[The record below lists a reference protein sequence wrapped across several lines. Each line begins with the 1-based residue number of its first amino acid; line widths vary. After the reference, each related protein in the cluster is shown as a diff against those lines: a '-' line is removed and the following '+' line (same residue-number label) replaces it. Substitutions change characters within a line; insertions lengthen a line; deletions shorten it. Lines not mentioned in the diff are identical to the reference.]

1 MKHLEKLKELGLTN
15 TESITYLSLL
25 KLGPSK
31 SGEIIKKSKLQSS
44 SVYNALTSLQEKG
57 LVSFSHYGKQK
68 VFQSESPNK
77 LLDFVEDKKR
87 TIISI
92 IPDLNTIEN
101 TSTKKNS
108 SKVFSG
114 ISGIKSVLND
124 IISELGAN
132 DEYYFFQ
139 LNQRMLLKKEILLLF
154 RNYHLKREEKHIK
167 VKGLASH
174 ETKESISTIF
184 KDMSLFNIKYV
195 DEFLPT
201 GVIIYANKVI
211 FLALEEEPNAF
222 VIESKTISESYKQF
236 FESKYNN
243 L

>member
-1 MKHLEKLKELGLTN
+1 MNYTEELKQLGLTN
-15 TESITYLSLL
+15 TESTTYISLL

-68 VFQSESPNK
+68 IFQSESPNK
-77 LLDFVEDKKR
+77 LLDFIEDKKR
-87 TIISI
+87 TITTIL
-92 IPDLNTIEN
+92 PDLNLIEN
-101 TSTKKNS
+101 ISTKKNS

-114 ISGIKSVLND
+114 LSGIKSVLND
-124 IISELGAN
+124 ILSELEPN
-132 DEYYFFQ
+132 DEYYFLQ
-139 LNQRMLLKKEILLLF
+139 LNQNMLLKKEILLLF
-154 RNYHLKREEKHIK
+154 RNYHLKREEKQIK

-174 ETKESISTIF
+174 ETKESILTIF
-184 KDMSLFNIKYV
+184 EGMSLFNVEYV
-195 DEFLPT
+195 NEFLPT
-201 GVIIYANKVI
+201 GIIIYANKII
-211 FLALEEEPNAF
+211 FLDLEEEPNAF